1 MVDVG
6 LAVFTPQSK
15 FVVYWKSKSEEVKT
29 AIYLFFHVSVVV
41 NINIYV
47 RTIMR
52 AQTSQNFGFL
62 Q

>member
-15 FVVYWKSKSEEVKT
+15 FVVYWKSKTEKIKT
-29 AIYLFFHVSVVV
+29 AIYLFFHLFVVV